1 MQVAYRCPSGT
12 VRNKLIREL
21 GVRPASQT
29 MFRLDSGQDVSVS
42 QYYATTYRVNLRF
55 PNLPPLNV
63 SSQAGRKVWVP
74 MELCE

>member
-1 MQVAYRCPSGT
+1 MQVAYRCPTGT

-29 MFRLDSGQDVSVS
+29 MFRLDDGRDVSVA
-42 QYYATTYRVNLRF
+42 QYYSVTYKVTLRF
-55 PNLPPLNV
+55 PQLPPLNV
-63 SSQAGRKVWVP
+63 SSQGGRKVWVP